1 MISMFMIYQ
10 GNFVNENDYK
20 VYSMN
25 ASSEIDRLFNNLTL
39 DYLGSTGFN
48 INGKDDLIMD
58 VDNLTNL
65 LS

>member
-25 ASSEIDRLFNNLTL
+25 ASSEIDKLFNNLTP
-39 DYLGSTGFN
+39 DYLGSMGFN
-48 INGKDDLIMD
+48 INSKDNLIMD

>member
-1 MISMFMIYQ
+1 
-10 GNFVNENDYK
+10 
-20 VYSMN
+20 MN
-25 ASSEIDRLFNNLTL
+25 ASSEIDKLFNNLTP
-39 DYLGSTGFN
+39 DYLGSMGFN